1 MIKINATVMNLICM
15 KLNNNIDL
23 VGKITQY
30 SLRQTGIKGLACHC
44 PDEETTHHKVKQEG
58 NKDKAGEIQHL
69 KFENGI

>member
-15 KLNNNIDL
+15 KLNNNINL
-23 VGKITQY
+23 ARE
-30 SLRQTGIKGLACHC
+30 LNTGIQGLAYHC
-44 PDEETTHHKVKQEG
+44 PDEEETTHHKVKQEG